1 MLGLLRLRIARAL
14 LASLLAGNAAARVLV
29 RPSAPMSSH
38 SAQIC
43 VSSAHGNLTRFTA
56 QKA

>member
-1 MLGLLRLRIARAL
+1 LRIARAL
-14 LASLLAGNAAARVLV
+14 LASLQGGNAAARGLV

-43 VSSAHGNLTRFTA
+43 VSSANGNLTRFTA